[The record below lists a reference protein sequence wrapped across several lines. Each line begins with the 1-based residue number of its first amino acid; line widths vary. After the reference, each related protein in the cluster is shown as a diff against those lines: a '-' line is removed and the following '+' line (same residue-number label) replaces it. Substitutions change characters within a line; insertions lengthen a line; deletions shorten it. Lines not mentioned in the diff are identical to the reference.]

1 MITNVT
7 TPGYFTVAELG
18 EESNQFYRDNGF
30 IVVTDVLTMDEVQ
43 QLRDDAV
50 AICRGDYGVL
60 NPKGDHLTKHAPSE
74 APDFGGM
81 TDDEII
87 SQFLCIHFP
96 HKASPI
102 MRNALAH
109 ASMVKTLTGV
119 IGPNVKCM
127 QSMLFIKSAG
137 KPGQAWHQDEYF
149 IPTRDRS
156 LCGGWMALDDAT
168 VDNGCL
174 WVIPGSHKHGVL
186 WPMYPHNKKE
196 YDCAGEAFDFPYTDD
211 DAIPVEVPAGAVVF
225 FNGYL
230 LHKSLPN
237 RKSVGFR
244 RSLVNHYMSAESL
257 LPWFAPK
264 EITESVGKADKRDIV
279 MVAGKDPY
287 AYKGIEDFAKP
298 LVRSA
303 GEGGCGDGRMSKEE
317 FLARQA
323 AEKKAKECGC
333 DSMTGADMMGGN
345 GMMGGGMMGGSDK
358 MG

>member
-1 MITNVT
+1 MITT
-7 TPGYFTVAELG
+7 TTIPGYFSVSELG
-18 EESNQFYRDNGF
+18 ETSTEFFRENGF
-30 IVVTDVLTMDEVQ
+30 IVVTDAFSPAQVQ
-43 QLRDDAV
+43 ALRDDTV
-50 AICRGDYGVL
+50 KICRGDYGIIH
-60 NPKGDHLTKHAPSE
+60 PKSNHITKEHPE
-74 APDFGGM
+74 DVPDFSGM

-87 SQFLCIHFP
+87 SLFLCIHFP
-96 HKASPI
+96 HKASPL

-109 ASMVKTLTGV
+109 PAIVKALKGI

-156 LCGGWMALDDAT
+156 LCGGWIALDDAT

-196 YDCAGEAFDFPYTDD
+196 YDCAAEAYDFPYTDD
-211 DAIPVEVPAGAVVF
+211 DAIPVEVPAGAIVF

-237 RKSVGFR
+237 RKATGFR

-257 LPWFAPK
+257 LPWYGPN
-264 EITESVGKADKRDIV
+264 ECTVSYGRADKRDIV
-279 MVAGKDPY
+279 MVTGKDPY
-287 AYKGIEDFAKP
+287 AYKGIEDLARP

-317 FLARQA
+317 FIAKQA
-323 AEKKAKECGC
+323 AEKAAKNCGC
-333 DSMTGADMMGGN
+333 DNKAGGD
-345 GMMGGGMMGGSDK
+345 MMGGGMSGGGDMMG
-358 MG
+358 